1 MSTEQAIQPIVTGV
15 PITKSEQL
23 NAAQTIIDRFKNGEV
38 EPISAYASIKA
49 VVEALSLVLKDKD
62 VVGMA
67 ISGVEQYGPGG
78 TTYRG
83 AKMSVCETG
92 VRYNFSA
99 CGDPTWEDLS
109 AQKAAIEAKLKE
121 RETFLRGIKEPQT
134 IVINETGEV
143 VTVSGPSKTSSTS
156 VKITFAK

>member
-1 MSTEQAIQPIVTGV
+1 MSTEQAILPIVTGT
-15 PITKSEQL
+15 PITKSEQT
-23 NAAQTIIDRFKNGEV
+23 NAAQTIINRIKDGEV
-38 EPISAYASIKA
+38 DPISTYATIKA

-62 VVGMA
+62 VVRLT

-92 VRYNFSA
+92 VRYNFSD
-99 CGDPTWEDLS
+99 CGDPIWNELS
-109 AQKAAIEAKLKE
+109 VQKTEIEARLKE
-121 RETFLRGIKEPQT
+121 RETFLRGIKDPQT
-134 IVINETGEV
+134 IIINETGEV
-143 VTVSGPSKTSSTS
+143 VTVYGPSRTSSNS